1 VVNLHQLKEGH
12 LKEKIQ
18 LALNR
23 SVTIS
28 RDPI

>member
-1 VVNLHQLKEGH
+1 MVNLHKLLED
-12 LKEKIQ
+12 LMRKIQ

-28 RDPI
+28 HDPI